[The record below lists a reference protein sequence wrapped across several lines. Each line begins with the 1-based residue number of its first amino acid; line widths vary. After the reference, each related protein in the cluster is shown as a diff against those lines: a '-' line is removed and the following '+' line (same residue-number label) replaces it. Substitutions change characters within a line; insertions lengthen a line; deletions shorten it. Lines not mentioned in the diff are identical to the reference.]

1 MPGLSQGDWEMSRGQ
16 FGWLLYDKG
25 WPRPEKSI
33 YSFFMDPLWGE
44 MSITHVAKRELE
56 LV

>member
-1 MPGLSQGDWEMSRGQ
+1 MRSPKVIEKWAVANLGGFFMTRVGLGQ
-16 FGWLLYDKG
+16 K
-25 WPRPEKSI
+25 KSI